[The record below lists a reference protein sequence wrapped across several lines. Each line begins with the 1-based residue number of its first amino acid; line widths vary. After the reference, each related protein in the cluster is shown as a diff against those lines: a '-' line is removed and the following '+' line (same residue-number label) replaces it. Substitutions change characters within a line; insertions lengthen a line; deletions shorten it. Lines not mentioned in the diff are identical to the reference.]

1 MHKCWTSWW
10 AAFLWEGRKRRVSKK
25 HLGFFEKVYTFWVY
39 NRKIITALE
48 RISKKTYSCVQT
60 KVSLWEEEALWV
72 TGEVQRRQPGCL
84 DSQRHCH
91 MKSHMDNWPPSLHS
105 QIEIALWDVRGEGA
119 DQNGRI
125 TLPLACARFVCRHKQ
140 SRGLWRNKITWHGR
154 A

>member
-1 MHKCWTSWW
+1 M
-10 AAFLWEGRKRRVSKK
+10 
-25 HLGFFEKVYTFWVY
+25 
-39 NRKIITALE
+39 
-48 RISKKTYSCVQT
+48 ISKKTYSYVQI

-105 QIEIALWDVRGEGA
+105 QIEIALWDVRGEGT

-140 SRGLWRNKITWHGR
+140 SRGL
-154 A
+154 